1 MFRKTKPIF
10 AMDFWNDG
18 EYVRGCIAGG
28 RYYFHINANGDVEPC
43 AFIHYSTVNIKNVSL
58 LEALRSPLFRAYQQR
73 QPFNKNHL
81 RPCPLLDNPK
91 SLKEVVR
98 VSAAYSTDM
107 LKPENVDE
115 LTGKCTSTAEKWG
128 VVADHIWYG
137 RPENQGGEPL
147 EVTDRDGREAEKFEK
162 EKKVR
167 EREQAEKDKER
178 ERIEQYREHE
188 QAAEKEKNRQGAKA
202 LSL

>member
-1 MFRKTKPIF
+1 M
-10 AMDFWNDG
+10 
-18 EYVRGCIAGG
+18 
-28 RYYFHINANGDVEPC
+28 
-43 AFIHYSTVNIKNVSL
+43 
-58 LEALRSPLFRAYQQR
+58 
-73 QPFNKNHL
+73 

-115 LTGKCTSTAEKWG
+115 LTGKCISTAEKWG

-137 RPENQGGEPL
+137 RTGNQCDVMD

-162 EKKVR
+162 EKS
-167 EREQAEKDKER
+167 
-178 ERIEQYREHE
+178 
-188 QAAEKEKNRQGAKA
+188 RQGEKA